1 MKNSY
6 ETYGDRQKPRLRYCS
21 RIGIPCLRYEIV
33 METSEDE
40 IDRETNIQ
48 SESITS
54 NQLPTNL
61 YKQEEQHNSGFNDT
75 TNSASKLC

>member
-1 MKNSY
+1 
-6 ETYGDRQKPRLRYCS
+6 
-21 RIGIPCLRYEIV
+21 

-61 YKQEEQHNSGFNDT
+61 HKQEEQHNRSGFNDA
-75 TNSASKLC
+75 TNSNDSSKLC